1 MFRTDLIA
9 AAAAT
14 MIAAAAT
21 PVATLTADA
30 AEITVVAPA
39 QADLVAQ
46 QQLSG
51 EFWNGSRWNGVFTD
65 ETALSDDAI
74 DAMLA
79 AIEPTKIAA

>member
-21 PVATLTADA
+21 PVASLTTDA

-39 QADLVAQ
+39 QAGLVPQ

-51 EFWNGSRWNGVFTD
+51 EFWNGARWNGVFTD

-74 DAMLA
+74 DAFLA
-79 AIEPTKIAA
+79 GIKAAA

>member
-21 PVATLTADA
+21 PVVTLTVEGS
-30 AEITVVAPA
+30 EIAVVARVASKA
-39 QADLVAQ
+39 QLG
-46 QQLSG
+46 G

-74 DAMLA
+74 DTFLA
-79 AIEPTKIAA
+79 AIDPAKAAA

>member
-21 PVATLTADA
+21 PVVALTVEGS
-30 AEITVVAPA
+30 EIAVITSTQPGLAP
-39 QADLVAQ
+39 QPLT
-46 QQLSG
+46 G
-51 EFWNGSRWNGVFTD
+51 EFWNGARWNGVFTD

-74 DAMLA
+74 DAFLAEIKLA
-79 AIEPTKIAA
+79 A

>member
-21 PVATLTADA
+21 PVVALTVDG

-39 QADLVAQ
+39 ETGLALQ
-46 QQLSG
+46 QPLTG
-51 EFWNGSRWNGVFTD
+51 EFWNGARWNGVFTD

-74 DAMLA
+74 DAFLAEIKLA
-79 AIEPTKIAA
+79 A

>member
-21 PVATLTADA
+21 PVVTLTVEGP
-30 AEITVVAPA
+30 EIAVIVRVAA
-39 QADLVAQ
+39 QA
-46 QQLSG
+46 QLGG
-51 EFWNGSRWNGVFTD
+51 EFWNGARWNGVFTD

-79 AIEPTKIAA
+79 SIVRITTDA

>member
-14 MIAAAAT
+14 MIAAA
-21 PVATLTADA
+21 PVAALTVQT

-39 QADLVAQ
+39 ETGLAPQ

-74 DAMLA
+74 DAFLA
-79 AIEPTKIAA
+79 AIDPVKAAA

>member
-21 PVATLTADA
+21 PVVALTVEG
-30 AEITVVAPA
+30 AEIAVVAAA
-39 QADLVAQ
+39 QAGMAPQALT
-46 QQLSG
+46 G

-74 DAMLA
+74 DAFLVGIKLA
-79 AIEPTKIAA
+79 A

>member
-21 PVATLTADA
+21 PVVTLTVEGSDIAVIAA
-30 AEITVVAPA
+30 AETG
-39 QADLVAQ
+39 LVPQ
-46 QQLSG
+46 QPLTG
-51 EFWNGSRWNGVFTD
+51 EFWNGARWNGVMTD

-74 DAMLA
+74 DAFLA
-79 AIEPTKIAA
+79 DIDPVKAAA

>member
-14 MIAAAAT
+14 MIAAA
-21 PVATLTADA
+21 PVAAVTVQT

-39 QADLVAQ
+39 QAGTVP

-74 DAMLA
+74 DAFLA
-79 AIEPTKIAA
+79 AIDPVKAAA

>member
-21 PVATLTADA
+21 PVVTLTTDA

-39 QADLVAQ
+39 QAGLVP

-51 EFWNGSRWNGVFTD
+51 EFWNGARWNGVLTD

-74 DAMLA
+74 DAFLA
-79 AIEPTKIAA
+79 GIKVAA